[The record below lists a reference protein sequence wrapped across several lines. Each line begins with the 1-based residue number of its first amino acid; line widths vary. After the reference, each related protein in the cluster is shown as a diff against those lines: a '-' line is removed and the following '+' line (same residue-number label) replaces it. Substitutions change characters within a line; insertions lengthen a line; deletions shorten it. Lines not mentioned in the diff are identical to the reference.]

1 MKKAFNRHLVRSS
14 SGCACNSSSHTAPVP
29 DVCCNYVGD
38 RDGNQSADVVNR
50 SNGWLAK
57 AAGGLPADKLEFYK
71 QAKTEITYTR
81 DGDQWTINVGIVGVP
96 NGSRVFNFVMG
107 QPYDSVNI
115 DGTPLKSVITFEGG
129 AFVEQHK
136 EAGPREAEM
145 SIVRKVNGNTMEVVS
160 IWLEM
165 CIGG

>member
-1 MKKAFNRHLVRSS
+1 MSLDSFIGKWVE
-14 SGCACNSSSHTAPVP
+14 SGKE
-29 DVCCNYVGD
+29 GFE
-38 RDGNQSADVVNR
+38 Q
-50 SNGWLAK
+50 LAQTI
-57 AAGGLPADKLEFYK
+57 GLPADKLEFYK

-145 SIVRKVNGNTMEVVS
+145 SIVRKVNGNTMEVQTTVGGATMTS
-160 IWLEM
+160 IYNKV
-165 CIGG
+165 